1 MTFAA
6 RQIYKLTIKCISY
19 PLRPQASFSLAKL
32 QFSPLEIGKSWI
44 QFQGA
49 ISHPVVDAEFIHNAD
64 PTELHSFLPQNFPA
78 GALPY
83 LPSKTTTFLSHL
95 LSWQSQILGLLFGRF
110 GFNSEPQSGMQSSVS
125 CWKRECK
132 VLSSVLCQAGPRIQ
146 HQTGLKAHL
155 GWSEDIWVGTVCTS
169 RGRQK

>member
-6 RQIYKLTIKCISY
+6 RQIYKLTIRCISY

-64 PTELHSFLPQNFPA
+64 PTELHSFLPQNFLA

-95 LSWQSQILGLLFGRF
+95 LSWQSQILGLFWGDLVLIR
-110 GFNSEPQSGMQSSVS
+110 SRSQA
-125 CWKRECK
+125 CK
-132 VLSSVLCQAGPRIQ
+132 VLFPAGKGNTRCWAQFSVRLDPEYNIKQVWKLIWD
-146 HQTGLKAHL
+146 GLRTF
-155 GWSEDIWVGTVCTS
+155 G
-169 RGRQK
+169 